1 MQTYQKPEILRG
13 RRILTDLIEREGD
26 GMVCTMPEPWE
37 LVRKQVDFEP
47 MRLCMVTDMATETL
61 EALERDL
68 PDCDVVYGIGGGSS
82 ADTAKFVAMKR
93 DCRLVQVPTI
103 VSVDAPLTDAVGVR
117 VEGRV
122 RYIGQI
128 WADVVAVD
136 YELIQQA
143 PGRLN
148 RAGCGDLL
156 SIHTALH
163 DWRLAADAG
172 ESRYDEGIAEQA
184 GACLRRV
191 IAAAD
196 EIGQVS
202 EAGIDAIIDEYCQ
215 EVRLCVAFGG
225 SRPEEGSEHLF
236 AYNHEYR
243 TGERMPH
250 GELVGA
256 GIYAMSVV
264 QDNDPDGIRGVMDRC
279 RLAYRLANNG
289 MTRDELVETLRT
301 LNDFRRENPRE
312 TFYSVLDTVEIDEDL
327 IERIVEGLR

>member
-1 MQTYQKPEILRG
+1 MQTYRKPEILRG
-13 RRILTDLIEREGD
+13 RRILADLIEREGD
-26 GMVCTMPEPWE
+26 GMVCTMPEPWD
-37 LVRKQVDFEP
+37 LARKQVDFEP
-47 MRLCMVTDMATETL
+47 MRLHMVTDMATETL

-68 PDCDVVYGIGGGSS
+68 PDCKVVYGIGGGSS

-103 VSVDAPLTDAVGVR
+103 VSVDAPFTDAVGVR

-128 WADVVAVD
+128 WADAVAVD

-143 PGRLN
+143 PARLN

-172 ESRYDEGIAEQA
+172 ESRYDESVAEQT
-184 GACLRRV
+184 GACLGRV
-191 IAAAD
+191 IAAAE

-202 EAGIDAIIDEYCQ
+202 EAGIDAIIDEYCE

-243 TGERMPH
+243 TGERMAH
-250 GELVGA
+250 GELVGT

-279 RLAYRLANNG
+279 RLAFRLADNG

-301 LNDFRRENPRE
+301 LNDFRRDHPRE
-312 TFYSVLDTVEIDEDL
+312 TFYSVLDTVPIDEDL
-327 IERIVEGLR
+327 IERIVEGLS